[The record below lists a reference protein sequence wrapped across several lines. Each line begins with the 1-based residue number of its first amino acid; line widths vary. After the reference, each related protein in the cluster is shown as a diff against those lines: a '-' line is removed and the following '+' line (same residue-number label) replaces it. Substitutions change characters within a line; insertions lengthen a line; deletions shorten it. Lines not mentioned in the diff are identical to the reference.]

1 VRTESVH
8 NYGTT
13 SINVLNKL
21 PITDKTIVLRDKTSV
36 TLIKHVLYP
45 VGLFPAKNAELAH
58 MKRKHRVFTSLSRRK
73 RRAKTRE
80 IKTLSTVNG
89 ITVVVYSMTSAI

>member
-1 VRTESVH
+1 MRTESVH

-36 TLIKHVLYP
+36 TLIKHVLYL
-45 VGLFPAKNAELAH
+45 VGLFPAKKRGVSTHEAETQSIHLPFAP
-58 MKRKHRVFTSLSRRK
+58 
-73 RRAKTRE
+73 
-80 IKTLSTVNG
+80 
-89 ITVVVYSMTSAI
+89 

>member
-1 VRTESVH
+1 MRTESVH

-36 TLIKHVLYP
+36 TLIKHVLKHVLYL
-45 VGLFPAKNAELAH
+45 VGLFPAKKRGVSTHEAE
-58 MKRKHRVFTSLSRRK
+58 TQ
-73 RRAKTRE
+73 
-80 IKTLSTVNG
+80 G
-89 ITVVVYSMTSAI
+89 IHLPFAP